1 MTKAKPASLLGSS
14 TIKMPSKGE
23 AVISVATPV
32 IAEVQGA
39 KPAEAEATTPQH
51 QQPESK
57 PKAEKNDTMPAAQSP
72 VTEVAQGAAMAK
84 SITVKV
90 DGLTYRKLKQHG
102 LDMGNKTNQDIF
114 TEALAL
120 YFKAHKI

>member
-1 MTKAKPASLLGSS
+1 MSKVKPASLLGSS
-14 TIKMPSKGE
+14 TIKIPSKGE
-23 AVISVATPV
+23 ASISVATPV
-32 IAEVQGA
+32 V
-39 KPAEAEATTPQH
+39 AEAAVPQS
-51 QQPESK
+51 QQPESR
-57 PKAEKNDTMPAAQSP
+57 PKAEKHDQMPATQPP
-72 VTEVAQGAAMAK
+72 VAEVSQGATMAK

-90 DGLTYRKLKQHG
+90 DGLTYKKLKQHG

>member
-1 MTKAKPASLLGSS
+1 MSKAKPASLLGSS
-14 TIKMPSKGE
+14 TIKIPSKGE
-23 AVISVATPV
+23 ASISVATPV
-32 IAEVQGA
+32 VAEVQGA
-39 KPAEAEATTPQH
+39 KPVETVAPQS
-51 QQPESK
+51 QQPESR
-57 PKAEKNDTMPAAQSP
+57 PKAEKPDQMPAAQPP
-72 VTEVAQGAAMAK
+72 VAEVSQGATMAK

-90 DGLTYRKLKQHG
+90 DGLTYKKLKQHG